1 MSHNDMTLIDPRD
14 VAAATGLLS
23 RLPVPVDT
31 DLATRRGAR
40 GAWAYPIAGLAIGI
54 VAASVGQ
61 IAIWLGLGPM
71 LVAGLVIA
79 TLVVITG
86 ALHEDGLSD
95 AADGL
100 WGGWTA
106 ERRLEIM
113 KDSRIGAYGVL
124 ALMIVVALR
133 WQALG
138 GIIQSGALWGPV
150 LAVAIASRAPMVWMM
165 AALPNARDNGLSHSV
180 GRPSLNAA
188 YIALTI
194 GVVAS
199 LFVAGGLVG
208 VIWVAGT
215 TAAIAMIARTKIDGQ
230 TGDIL
235 GATQQVSEVVL
246 LLAISVALT

>member
-1 MSHNDMTLIDPRD
+1 MSDNDMTLIDPRD

-40 GAWAYPIAGLAIGI
+40 AAWAYPIAGLAIGI

-124 ALMIVVALR
+124 ALVIVVALR

-150 LAVAIASRAPMVWMM
+150 LGCGDCEPRTDGMG
-165 AALPNARDNGLSHSV
+165 D
-180 GRPSLNAA
+180 GRP
-188 YIALTI
+188 
-194 GVVAS
+194 
-199 LFVAGGLVG
+199 
-208 VIWVAGT
+208 
-215 TAAIAMIARTKIDGQ
+215 
-230 TGDIL
+230 
-235 GATQQVSEVVL
+235 TQC
-246 LLAISVALT
+246 A